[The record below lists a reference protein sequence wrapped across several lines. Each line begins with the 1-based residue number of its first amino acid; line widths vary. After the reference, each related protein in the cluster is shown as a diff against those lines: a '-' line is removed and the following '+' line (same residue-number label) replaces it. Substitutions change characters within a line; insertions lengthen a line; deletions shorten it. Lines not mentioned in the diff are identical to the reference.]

1 MMTSRKVAGA
11 NYVCGVVAFDR
22 LLIFIQRRTST
33 LLIALWTFLCSERV
47 DSQTANHGHLFTCT
61 DQSPGL
67 EILM

>member
-33 LLIALWTFLCSERV
+33 LLIALSEHFSALKELIVKQLIMVTCSLV
-47 DSQTANHGHLFTCT
+47 QIKALVSKF
-61 DQSPGL
+61 
-67 EILM
+67 